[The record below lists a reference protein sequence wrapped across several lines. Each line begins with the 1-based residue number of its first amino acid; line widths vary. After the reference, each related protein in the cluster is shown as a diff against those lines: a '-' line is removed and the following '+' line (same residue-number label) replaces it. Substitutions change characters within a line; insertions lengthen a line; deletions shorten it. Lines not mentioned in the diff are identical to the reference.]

1 MEPFQANV
9 HHVAKD
15 NETFRTV
22 LFTGEHS
29 QLVVMSL
36 HPGEEIGDE
45 VHDEDQLFYFVVGR
59 GQAVLDG
66 RATALEEHD
75 VLCVP
80 AGTRH
85 NILNTGREPMKLFTI
100 YAPAHHP
107 VGTIHRTRIDALA
120 AERNEAIAH

>member
-1 MEPFQANV
+1 
-9 HHVAKD
+9 
-15 NETFRTV
+15 
-22 LFTGEHS
+22 
-29 QLVVMSL
+29 MSL

-45 VHDEDQLFYFVVGR
+45 VHDEDQLFYFVEGR

>member
-45 VHDEDQLFYFVVGR
+45 VHDEDQLFYFVEGR